1 MKKNIENFKIF
12 YSSPLGKVASKIIA
26 KKISQNWTTGS
37 NLRIAL
43 IGFGSAYLDLVNRKA
58 QSFFLLIPILHGLY
72 DFNLKKN
79 NLTASVNE
87 YNLPIDDLSLDRLLV
102 IHSFEYLNDHK
113 IFLRESWRALDKNGE
128 IFIIVPHSFGLWRRY
143 YKNNF
148 FALRTFTI
156 FELNSLLVN
165 NFFTPISIDY
175 SLFFPPNN
183 NYFFKKSSFFE
194 KVGSRFFNFFAGV
207 IIIKA
212 KKNYSAA
219 ILKERNIIKRKT
231 TRASR
236 VDAI

>member
-1 MKKNIENFKIF
+1 M
-12 YSSPLGKVASKIIA
+12 
-26 KKISQNWTTGS
+26 
-37 NLRIAL
+37 
-43 IGFGSAYLDLVNRKA
+43 
-58 QSFFLLIPILHGLY
+58 LHGLY
-72 DFNLKKN
+72 HFSLKKN

-148 FALRTFTI
+148 FALRTFSI

-183 NYFFKKSSFFE
+183 NYFFKKPLFL
-194 KVGSRFFNFFAGV
+194 KRWGV
-207 IIIKA
+207 DFLISLLGLLLLKL
-212 KKNYSAA
+212 KK
-219 ILKERNIIKRKT
+219 I
-231 TRASR
+231 TRSDSQR
-236 VDAI
+236 TEYY

>member
-1 MKKNIENFKIF
+1 M
-12 YSSPLGKVASKIIA
+12 
-26 KKISQNWTTGS
+26 
-37 NLRIAL
+37 
-43 IGFGSAYLDLVNRKA
+43 
-58 QSFFLLIPILHGLY
+58 IL
-72 DFNLKKN
+72 
-79 NLTASVNE
+79 
-87 YNLPIDDLSLDRLLV
+87 
-102 IHSFEYLNDHK
+102 
-113 IFLRESWRALDKNGE
+113 
-128 IFIIVPHSFGLWRRY
+128 

-183 NYFFKKSSFFE
+183 NYFFKKASFFE